1 MEDLIWEKEGS
12 ITKLSPG
19 INKGKN
25 PKSKAKQA
33 IDKEFPEE
41 ELPISMKGIMH
52 AKKNLHGT
60 INTTPLQYHSG
71 LSLKF
76 GAKVFIKREDLQV
89 VRSYKIRGAFNKMIS
104 LNPSILRKGVVC
116 ASAGNHS
123 QGFAFAC
130 KRLEVL
136 GKIFMPKTT
145 PNQKIQQARNI
156 GGDFVE
162 IILGG
167 DSFDDAYLTASR
179 YATENDLTFIHPFD
193 DPKIIEGQA
202 TVGLEIIDQIDS
214 GIDFLFAPVGG
225 GGLMAGIAHV
235 FANLSPRTHLIG
247 IEPEGAPAMQ
257 YSLKNQK
264 RITLSDIDRFVDGAA
279 VKRVGAINFEIFSR
293 YKLQVETVPEGRI
306 CSLILKL
313 YNEEAIVAEPAGVL
327 ALAALEDFAEQIKG
341 KTVVCI
347 LSGGNNDI
355 IRMDEIRER
364 SMLYEGLKH
373 YFLINFP
380 QRAGA
385 LREFLEKVLG
395 KEDDIV
401 HFAYSKKN
409 SRERVSALV
418 GLELKHKLDLEN
430 LFAKLKEYHISFEYL
445 NHKQEMLQFL
455 L

>member
-1 MEDLIWEKEGS
+1 MVTKEIPKILPQFKEEIPS
-12 ITKLSPG
+12 IG
-19 INKGKN
+19 
-25 PKSKAKQA
+25 
-33 IDKEFPEE
+33 
-41 ELPISMKGIMH
+41 MKGILE
-52 AKKNLHGT
+52 AKKRLQGILVN
-60 INTTPLQYHSG
+60 TPLQYNSN
-71 LSLKF
+71 LSLQY
-76 GAKVFIKREDLQV
+76 GARIYLKREDLQV
-89 VRSYKIRGAFNKMIS
+89 VRSYKIRGAYNKMSS
-104 LNPSILRKGVVC
+104 LGSDVLSKGVVC

-130 KRLEVL
+130 RKLETQ
-136 GKIFMPKTT
+136 GIIFMPKTT
-145 PNQKIQQARNI
+145 PNQKVQQARNI

-167 DSFDDAYLTASR
+167 DSFDDAYCTASKFCM
-179 YATENDLTFIHPFD
+179 EKGMTFIHPFD
-193 DPKIIEGQA
+193 DIKIIEGQG
-202 TVGLEIIDQIDS
+202 TVGLEICEQANMAIDY
-214 GIDFLFAPVGG
+214 LFAPVGG
-225 GGLMAGIAHV
+225 GGLLAGVSHV
-235 FANLSPRTHLIG
+235 FSCLSPLTKIIG
-247 IEPEGAPAMQ
+247 IEPEGAPAMKF
-257 YSLKNQK
+257 SLEKGE
-264 RITLSDIDRFVDGAA
+264 RITLDEIDRFVDGAA
-279 VKRVGAINFEIFSR
+279 VKRVGELNFEIFSR
-293 YKLQVETVPEGRI
+293 YKLQVETVPEGRV

-327 ALAALEDFAEQIKG
+327 SLAALEDFKEEILG

-395 KEDDIV
+395 KDDDIV

-418 GLELKHKLDLEN
+418 GLELKNKSDLDILFEKL
-430 LFAKLKEYHISFEYL
+430 AYYKISYEYM
-445 NHKQEMLQFL
+445 NHNSDMLQYL